1 MYFDSTLWAMTRGV
15 RLRMLM
21 CALLGLLGLTAGI
34 ARFALLGK
42 FLAELFAGASGTALW
57 WPLAGAALAI
67 VLRGGFEHALNLLA
81 NRNAALIQNNLRAQ
95 LYDKIVELGPAW
107 FGGQRTGGVMLAVVD
122 GVEQLQTFFGRYL
135 PQLFIAACAPIVIFA
150 FIAWWDWPVAL
161 VLLVAALI
169 TLVLPLAAHRSH
181 KDASRQRARAFKAF
195 GEEFLDAMQ
204 GLPTLKAFG
213 QSRTWG
219 ERLAQRARA
228 LSDNTFKVLGRE
240 VSARFATDI
249 GITVGAAA
257 ALALGAWRVAEG
269 QMTLAA
275 LLVVLMAGTEIFR
288 PLRDMRSVLHQGLMG
303 QSAAA
308 SVQALLDATTS
319 APQATATTG
328 QDDAAAASIASPHP
342 QSCGVGQQTGQSRQ
356 PSPDVI
362 QKTLY
367 GGPLSSTASEP
378 QTDHTDAHQSAM
390 PSSGPRGGLAI
401 AFRQVAFSYPGGR
414 QITHQG
420 MDFEIRPG
428 ERVGI
433 VGPSGSGKS
442 TLVRLLLRLHD
453 PQSGVIEIDGR
464 DLRTLDPEAVR
475 ASISLVA
482 QDSTLFHGTV
492 EENLLMARPDATP
505 DQILAAT
512 TAANAHGFI
521 SALPQGYQTVLG
533 ERGTQ
538 LSGGQRQRLTIARA
552 LLRDTPILIL
562 DEALSSV
569 DAENEAEIQQALDRL
584 SRGRTTLVLAHRL
597 SSVIGADRIL
607 VLDGGRIAETGTHET
622 LMEGDTLY
630 RQLMGGQQDSLHA
643 APTTSG
649 VAPEDGAH
657 AALASMPETAGSR
670 SNASDSIPDGGT
682 VLAPADDDHKRPAPI
697 SLDTEARHITTRQV
711 LQTLTEIIRP
721 WKKQFTITVGSGIG
735 RVAAFIGVS
744 VLGALVIARLKNGE
758 PFDGLLIGLF
768 AVAIAAAALHWIESW
783 LAHSIAYQ
791 LLAEMRISL
800 YQKLEALAPAYLLR
814 RRSGDLV
821 GLATQDVET
830 VEYFYA
836 HTVAPAFVATLV
848 PVIVLAILGIA
859 AWPLMLALL
868 PFLLWAG
875 LSPWLN
881 RARVDAQGSR
891 ARQALGLLS
900 AHLAET
906 IQGLSDLVAFSATGR
921 RRDAFLTI
929 CQDYQRVRLT
939 LLADLSRQSA
949 LLEIA
954 TGLGGLAVATAGAW
968 LVTQGAL
975 AASMLPLLILL
986 SVAAFLPV
994 SEIAQVSRQLAD
1006 TLASTRRLRTIH
1018 DEPVPVVDGPL
1029 APPLTGA
1036 GLPLAFEDVTFTYPG
1051 RHQPALRS
1059 VSLSLP
1065 AGATLALV
1073 GPSGAGKS
1081 TLASLLLRFWDPQE
1095 GAVRIGE
1102 ERLPDLTL
1110 DALYSRIALVAQ
1122 DTWLLNGTLEDNIR
1136 LARPHAN
1143 QDELDQA
1150 VARAALSD
1158 FVAGLPEGLHTPVGE
1173 RGVAL
1178 SGGQRQRIAIAR
1190 AFLRDAPILILDEA
1204 TSHLDAISESQVHQ
1218 ALAELMRHRTT
1229 LIIAHRLSTIRQ
1241 ADTIAVVDGGQIVE
1255 SGTHDALLQQGGAY
1269 ANLVNRQM
1277 QAARQ

>member
-15 RLRMLM
+15 RLRMLV

-107 FGGQRTGGVMLAVVD
+107 FGGQRTGGVMLAVID

-150 FIAWWDWPVAL
+150 FIAWWDWPVAS

-213 QSRTWG
+213 QSRLWG

-269 QMTLAA
+269 QMELAA

-288 PLRDMRSVLHQGLMG
+288 PLRDMRAVLHNGLMG

-308 SVQALLDATTS
+308 SVRALLDATTS
-319 APQATATTG
+319 APQG
-328 QDDAAAASIASPHP
+328 AS
-342 QSCGVGQQTGQSRQ
+342 
-356 PSPDVI
+356 
-362 QKTLY
+362 L
-367 GGPLSSTASEP
+367 GGSLSSTTSRP
-378 QTDHTDAHQSAM
+378 QTDHTDAQRSAM
-390 PSSGPRGGLAI
+390 SSSRQRGGLAI

-464 DLRTLDPEAVR
+464 DLRTLNPETVR

-512 TAANAHGFI
+512 MAANAHAFI

-622 LMEGDTLY
+622 LMAGDTLY

-643 APTTSG
+643 APGESRG
-649 VAPEDGAH
+649 E
-657 AALASMPETAGSR
+657 LADSVQSPLMSLPQTAGTLGTR
-670 SNASDSIPDGGT
+670 SDGILAGDATAASAG
-682 VLAPADDDHKRPAPI
+682 DDHKRPAPA
-697 SLDTEARHITTRQV
+697 SLDTEARDITTRQV

-721 WKKQFTITVGSGIG
+721 WKKQFAITVGSGIG

-768 AVAIAAAALHWIESW
+768 AAAIAAAALHWIESW
-783 LAHSIAYQ
+783 LAHAIAYQ

-800 YQKLEALAPAYLLR
+800 YQKLESLAPAYLLR

-836 HTVAPAFVATLV
+836 HTVAPAFVAILV
-848 PVIVLAILGIA
+848 PVIVLAILGVA

-921 RRDAFLTI
+921 RRNAFLTI

-968 LVTQGAL
+968 WVTQGAL
-975 AASMLPLLILL
+975 AAGLLPLLMLL

-1018 DEPVPVVDGPL
+1018 DEPVPVIDGPL
-1029 APPLTGA
+1029 APPLTGK
-1036 GLPLAFEDVTFTYPG
+1036 GLPLAFENVTFTYPG
-1051 RHQPALRS
+1051 RQQPALRG

-1102 ERLPDLTL
+1102 ERLPELTL

-1136 LARPHAN
+1136 LARPHAS
-1143 QDELDQA
+1143 QDELNQA

-1158 FVAGLPEGLHTPVGE
+1158 FVAGLPEGLQTPVGE

-1204 TSHLDAISESQVHQ
+1204 TSHLDAISEAQVHQ

-1241 ADTIAVVDGGQIVE
+1241 ADTIAVVAGGRIVE